1 MSIVAPPMVQYA
13 AATGMNPLVPALLVY
28 TAVAIHYLLPFQHV
42 TILLGQGAV
51 GGYGTR
57 HVLRY
62 GLPLTLV
69 VLVVII
75 LVEVT
80 WWQLVGLL

>member
-1 MSIVAPPMVQYA
+1 MVHYA
-13 AATGMNPLVPALLVY
+13 ALTGMNPLVPALLVY
-28 TAVAIHYLLPFQHV
+28 TAVAIHYVLPFQQV
-42 TILLGQGAV
+42 TILLGQGEV

-57 HVLRY
+57 EVLRY

-69 VLVVII
+69 VLAILI

-80 WWQLVGLL
+80 WWQIVGLL